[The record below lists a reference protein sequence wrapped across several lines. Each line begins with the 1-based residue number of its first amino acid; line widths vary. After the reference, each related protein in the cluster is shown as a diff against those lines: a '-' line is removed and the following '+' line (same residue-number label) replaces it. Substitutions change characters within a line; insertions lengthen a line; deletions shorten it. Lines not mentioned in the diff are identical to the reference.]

1 MEEIQA
7 KPYSTNKFVS
17 FFQHIW
23 RWWLGVWH
31 SFSDAHP
38 KFSSLLYKVAF
49 FFIFSMAVTVWQ
61 FIIMTFLPYA
71 FTSLN
76 NIPFAWPRVELP
88 FKDATGNAL
97 YFGIFNEPV
106 QLLAKDGTIFQ
117 AYTAADVAAKIDVGY
132 TLRPGGLG
140 NFIAFEIAVF
150 TAQCINFPLQRNI
163 TYKSKGNPYFQALMY
178 FVGWVGVSILT
189 NAIWGIANPLLLSWN
204 VNDVVIGL
212 LKTVLTGGVSMVIF
226 FFIFL
231 LIFPNLEKSAQ
242 NAEKRDE
249 KAHASDISSEKKEA
263 IHAKAVELRKKANL
277 ENARLAS
284 ISAASTYN
292 AKAIDYLSLKDKIA
306 LLEKDNPKGVDIE
319 KEKEL
324 LEKKYNLAL
333 EAKHKAEEKKNEY
346 DALVAPA
353 TK

>member
-7 KPYSTNKFVS
+7 KPYSANKFVS

-23 RWWLGVWH
+23 RWWLGVWC
-31 SFSDAHP
+31 SFCDNHP
-38 KFSSLLYKVAF
+38 KLSSLLYKVAF

-71 FTSLN
+71 FSSLN

-88 FKDATGNAL
+88 FKDAAGNAL

-106 QLLAKDGTIFQ
+106 QLVKGNEIFQ
-117 AYTAADVAAKIDVGY
+117 AYTAADVSKYEALGY
-132 TLRPGGLG
+132 VVRPGGLG

-178 FVGWVGVSILT
+178 FVGWIGVSILT

-242 NAEKRDE
+242 TAEKRDA
-249 KAHASDISSEKKEA
+249 KAQASDMPAEKKEE
-263 IHAKAVELRKKANL
+263 IHTKAVELRKKANL
-277 ENARLAS
+277 ENARLS
-284 ISAASTYN
+284 SLNAASTYN
-292 AKAIDYLSLKDKIA
+292 AKAIDYLSLKDKFEA
-306 LLEKDNPKGVDIE
+306 LEKNNPKGIDIAQE
-319 KEKEL
+319 KDL
-324 LEKKYNLAL
+324 LNKKYNVAL
-333 EAKHKAEEKKNEY
+333 EAKHKAEEKQKEY
-346 DALVAPA
+346 DSLLALEA
-353 TK
+353 K